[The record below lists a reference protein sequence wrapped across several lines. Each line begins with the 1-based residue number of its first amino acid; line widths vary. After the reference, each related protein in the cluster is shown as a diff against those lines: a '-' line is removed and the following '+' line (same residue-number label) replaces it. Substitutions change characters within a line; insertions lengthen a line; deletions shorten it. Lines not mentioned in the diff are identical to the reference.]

1 MPAHPT
7 GLEMR
12 KNLLLSRQTQ
22 SEAILRSTNIE
33 PSGGLYNVD
42 AIEIIAAIKR
52 RRDSFFDSQI
62 VGTSED
68 PLEYSA
74 AGLSRA
80 IADEYDSLLVEIQGP
95 NG

>member
-1 MPAHPT
+1 MQ
-7 GLEMR
+7 G
-12 KNLLLSRQTQ
+12 
-22 SEAILRSTNIE
+22 EAILRSVTIHAN
-33 PSGGLYNVD
+33 GGKYNMD
-42 AIEIIAAIKR
+42 AGEIIAAIKK

-62 VGTSED
+62 AGTSED

-80 IADEYDSLLVEIQGP
+80 VADEYDSLLLEIQGD